1 MLKYSILMHEPDDD
15 VAVAVEDIQANSEVG
30 VATIEGQEIGRL
42 VVLNDVPLGHKVA
55 VRDLD
60 VQQNVRKYG
69 RPIGHAT
76 RPIHKGEH
84 VHVHN
89 IKSNR
94 W

>member
-1 MLKYSILMHEPDDD
+1 MLKYSILMHEPGDD
-15 VAVAVEDIQANSEVG
+15 VAVAVEDVPANSEVG

-42 VVLNDVPLGHKVA
+42 IVLNDVPLGHKVA
-55 VRDLD
+55 VRDLA
-60 VQQNVRKYG
+60 VQQNVLKYG

-76 RPIHKGEH
+76 QPIRKGEH